1 MAGGSRLN
9 LPQKVAVN
17 TALLVGGRL
26 AAAASG
32 LVGTIVATRYLRVEE
47 FGQLLTAV
55 TFVALFG
62 VLTDAG
68 VWTIAVREI
77 AKRPQDEQAI
87 LATVSLI
94 GLVLSAATLVLV
106 LGAMLVIY
114 GGADRDLVRL
124 GIVIIGTQ
132 ILVSGPLGTSTAFL
146 TARQLAL
153 PGALGGVLSGVGF
166 LIVIAVVVVADL
178 GFAGV
183 AAAYPVGAA
192 LNASVLIASV
202 MRTRSL
208 RPRWNRLLAVELLR
222 SALPQGFVLAITVI
236 YIRVDTIMLSVLST
250 DRDVGLYG
258 LSYKVLEVL
267 LLVPIFATT
276 TVFPELARA
285 GAHTE
290 RLRML
295 VQGLFSAVVLAAVP
309 MFCVFAGFAPEIV
322 RIAGGADYD
331 AAAGVLRLL
340 VLAVAFSFPATVLFN
355 ALVATDQQRLLAR
368 AMAGVLVGNVVL
380 NVLLIGSFQAR
391 GAAFTLVLSETAAL
405 TLAWRLFARVSRPPQ
420 LQLPVRLAAAGGACA
435 ATVVAVRLAV
445 GEPAAEPLLVLVLGS
460 LAAVGVFCAVAVAL
474 RAVPLEV
481 TSAVAQ
487 LRRR

>member
-1 MAGGSRLN
+1 MN
-9 LPQKVAVN
+9 LSEKVAKN

-26 AAAASG
+26 ATAASG
-32 LVGTIVATRYLRVEE
+32 LVGTIVATRYLGVEE

-94 GLVLSAATLVLV
+94 GLGLSAATLVLV
-106 LGAMLVIY
+106 LGAMLLVY
-114 GGADRDLVRL
+114 GGTDRDLVRL
-124 GIVIIGTQ
+124 GIVIIGAQ
-132 ILVSGPLGTSTAFL
+132 MVVSGPLGTSTAFL

-153 PGALGGVLSGVGF
+153 PAALGGVLSAVGF
-166 LIVIAVVVVADL
+166 LVTVAVVADL
-178 GFAGV
+178 GFAAV

-192 LNASVLIASV
+192 LNAAVLIASV

-208 RPRWNRLLAVELLR
+208 RPRWNRPLAVELLR

-236 YIRVDTIMLSVLST
+236 YIRVDTIMLSVLAT

-267 LLVPIFATT
+267 LLLPIFATT

-368 AMAGVLVGNVVL
+368 AMAVVLVGNIVVNL
-380 NVLLIGSFQAR
+380 LLIGPFQAR
-391 GAAFTLVLSETAAL
+391 GAAFALVLSETAAL
-405 TLAWRLFARVSRPPQ
+405 ALAWRLFARVSRPPHI
-420 LQLPVRLAAAGGACA
+420 QLPVRLAVAGGACA
-435 ATVVAVRLAV
+435 ATVAAVRLAV
-445 GEPAAEPLLVLVLGS
+445 VEPAADPLLVVVLGS
-460 LAAVGVFCAVAVAL
+460 LAAAGVFCAVAVAL
-474 RAVPLEV
+474 RAVPVEV